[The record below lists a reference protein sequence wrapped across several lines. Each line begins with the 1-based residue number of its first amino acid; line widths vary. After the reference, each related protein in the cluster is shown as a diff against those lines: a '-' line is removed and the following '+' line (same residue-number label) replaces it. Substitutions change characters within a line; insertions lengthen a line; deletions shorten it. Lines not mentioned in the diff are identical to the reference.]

1 MPDGNGAVTARIVEK
16 IADIPAA
23 VWDAL
28 AGPDNPFV
36 SHAFLNAL
44 EETGCA
50 TNRAGWLPHHL
61 VIEETDGRILA
72 VAPLYLKSHSQGEYV
87 FDHGWAHAW
96 ERAGGQYYPKMQ
108 VSAPFSPVGGPR
120 LLAGDAPDSDDSR
133 LALLRALETV

>member
-1 MPDGNGAVTARIVEK
+1 MPDGNGAVIARVVEN
-16 IADIPAA
+16 IADIPAPI
-23 VWDAL
+23 WDSL

-50 TNRAGWLPHHL
+50 THRTGWLPHHL
-61 VIEETDGRILA
+61 VVEDENGRMIA
-72 VAPLYLKSHSQGEYV
+72 AAPLYLKSHSQGEYV

-108 VSAPFSPVGGPR
+108 
-120 LLAGDAPDSDDSR
+120 
-133 LALLRALETV
+133 